1 MRTKQAFVALVLGT
15 SLAAFSIPG
24 VGQDNSGVVAEIAG
38 RKVTASELE
47 EKEAAKL
54 LQARYKYYVA
64 ERDALEQ
71 YIDDQLLE
79 MQAKKES
86 VSLDELFKRH
96 ISTNVQEPTED
107 QLRFYYEGVQTDE
120 SYETARPNIIATVKQ
135 LRTKKAHDAYIAQLR
150 GEYGVVVELNQ
161 PSAKVEVGDDP
172 RLGAENAP
180 VQIVEF
186 AD

>member
-1 MRTKQAFVALVLGT
+1 MLTKQAFVALVFGIFLST
-15 SLAAFSIPG
+15 LSIPAIS
-24 VGQDNSGVVAEIAG
+24 QDDSGVVAEIAG

-96 ISTNVQEPTED
+96 VSINVQ
-107 QLRFYYEGVQTDE
+107 
-120 SYETARPNIIATVKQ
+120 
-135 LRTKKAHDAYIAQLR
+135 
-150 GEYGVVVELNQ
+150 
-161 PSAKVEVGDDP
+161 
-172 RLGAENAP
+172 
-180 VQIVEF
+180 
-186 AD
+186 